1 VLSLEGGSC
10 DGGSHFYV
18 EVLGTADS
26 YITNLNISNEN
37 MFFAPLLA
45 SWNSVTFKSVPAKQN
60 PR

>member
-1 VLSLEGGSC
+1 MGDIWLYLE
-10 DGGSHFYV
+10 DN
-18 EVLGTADS
+18 
-26 YITNLNISNEN
+26 YITNLNHSNEN

>member
-1 VLSLEGGSC
+1 MMGDIWLYLE
-10 DGGSHFYV
+10 
-18 EVLGTADS
+18 DS
-26 YITNLNISNEN
+26 YITNLNLSNEN